1 MSKSIK
7 DQKEFGI
14 SSWAVNNRKTVYLLI
29 VIILIGGMG
38 AYTSMPKENFPEL
51 QIPEIYVGIAY
62 PGNSPELIADKITDP
77 IEKELKSIKNV
88 DEINSTSIDGFAS
101 VQVKFD
107 FKVTTKQALQ
117 DVKDAVDKA
126 RASKDFPQDLPVE
139 PNIFELDISQMP
151 IMNINLSG
159 DYSIEQ
165 LNEYAELLE
174 DKIEDLQEI
183 SEVDIRGT

>member
-88 DEINSTSIDGFAS
+88 DEINSTSIDGFA
-101 VQVKFD
+101 
-107 FKVTTKQALQ
+107 
-117 DVKDAVDKA
+117 
-126 RASKDFPQDLPVE
+126 
-139 PNIFELDISQMP
+139 
-151 IMNINLSG
+151 
-159 DYSIEQ
+159 
-165 LNEYAELLE
+165 
-174 DKIEDLQEI
+174 
-183 SEVDIRGT
+183 